1 MIELYPFGW
10 VGGGAPNRN
19 KKEMFKLS
27 EEI

>member
-10 VGGGAPNRN
+10 VGCGAPNRN